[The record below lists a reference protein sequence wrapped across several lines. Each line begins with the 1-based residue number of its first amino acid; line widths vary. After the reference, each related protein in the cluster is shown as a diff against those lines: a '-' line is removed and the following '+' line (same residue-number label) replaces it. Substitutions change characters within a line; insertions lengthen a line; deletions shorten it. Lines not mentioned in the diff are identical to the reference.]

1 MVTVPL
7 FPDAFALRTLTKIS
21 KILSA
26 VPIPEEDILS
36 VIASLRD
43 MMRHTG
49 QHDSRLTDHARRI
62 SEKRKNGKN

>member
-1 MVTVPL
+1 MHMIRHQAVGRY
-7 FPDAFALRTLTKIS
+7 FDAFALRTLTKIS

-49 QHDSRLTDHARRI
+49 QHDSRMPDHEER
-62 SEKRKNGKN
+62 